1 MDKFVLLA
9 ATVLLGACELAS
21 SPRETYELAAQ
32 GIYAGELSADSS
44 LSVVGS
50 LNHGAS
56 LWRNGD
62 HERLYNWTHKP
73 GEFAD
78 LVATGFSA
86 DGTRAVT
93 TDPRTLVV
101 WDTRTGEAQAFWTT
115 PAAVLDVALL
125 PGGEQV
131 FMGLEDHSAILF
143 DAELGDHL
151 QTFLHEGVVGS
162 VDVSGDGLWALT
174 ASDDETAVLWNL
186 STGDKVHT
194 FQHQN
199 PVRVAALSN
208 TGRYVFSAA
217 QGKEVALWDGASGNR
232 LHTLYERNRG
242 ITSARFSADERLLL
256 VGYVNR
262 IIELWDVAS
271 GTKIQQWNAKAR
283 NSWHPTGAAILAV
296 GFSQTP
302 STYYALAGD
311 GRLVEL
317 RRS

>member
-9 ATVLLGACELAS
+9 TALLLGACGSSDAPRAS
-21 SPRETYELAAQ
+21 YELAAQ
-32 GIYAGELSADSS
+32 GVYTGALSEDSS

-56 LWRNGD
+56 LWRTTD
-62 HERLYNWTHKP
+62 HERLFNWAHKP

-78 LVATGFSA
+78 LVATAFSA

-93 TDPRTLVV
+93 TDPRTLVI
-101 WDTRTGEAQAFWTT
+101 WDTTSGEALAFWTT
-115 PAAVLDVALL
+115 PAAVLDVALI
-125 PGGEQV
+125 PNGAQIV
-131 FMGLEDHSAILF
+131 MGLEDHSAILF

-151 QTFLHEGVVGS
+151 QTFLHEGVVGA

-186 STGDKVHT
+186 SNGDKVHT

-199 PVRVAALSN
+199 PVRVAALSESAQ
-208 TGRYVFSAA
+208 YVFSAA
-217 QGKEVALWDGASGNR
+217 QGKEVALWDGATGNR

-256 VGYVNR
+256 LGYVNR
-262 IIELWDVAS
+262 TIELWDVAA
-271 GTKIQQWNAKAR
+271 GKIIH
-283 NSWHPTGAAILAV
+283 S
-296 GFSQTP
+296 
-302 STYYALAGD
+302 
-311 GRLVEL
+311 
-317 RRS
+317 